1 MQSRKVFA
9 IFMELNDKTILVI
22 SPQRWGKMHVAKHHY
37 AIELAKR
44 GNQVIFLN
52 PPDEGIKSAFEW
64 YNDTGVER
72 LQVLTYRPFFPLNLR
87 FHLRW
92 VYDLLMYWQVRK
104 LLRIL
109 KEPLDVVW
117 CFEPN
122 LYSNLH
128 WFRAKFNIYHPVDEL
143 FYDYQIKV
151 GHSAHLILSVTHEI
165 LSKFARAAAPKQ
177 FIHHGL
183 GEEFV
188 HAQPIFKTY
197 PHPEPI
203 KVGYTG
209 NLLRQDIDIPVF
221 TQIIQENSAVEF
233 HLWGAYQAQSS
244 NFGGDLHPENARFV
258 EFLQQASNVV
268 LHGMVSPSVLAPA
281 IQDMDAFL
289 ICYDIDK
296 DQSKGTNYHKIMEYL
311 STGKVVV
318 SNNVSTYLGRP
329 DLIQMIE
336 DRDNN
341 ENLLKL
347 FKTVI
352 EFIEKY
358 NSINNQIT
366 RVEFAINNKY
376 SDNISKIGEILS
388 ICNQ

>member
-1 MQSRKVFA
+1 
-9 IFMELNDKTILVI
+9 MELKDKTILVV

-52 PPDEGIKSAFEW
+52 PPDEGIKEAFKW
-64 YNDTGVER
+64 DKDTGIEGLR
-72 LQVLTYRPFFPLNLR
+72 VLTYRPYFSLNLR
-87 FHLRW
+87 FHLRL
-92 VYDLLMYWQVRK
+92 VYDLLMYRQVRR
-104 LLRIL
+104 LVQFL
-109 KEPLDVVW
+109 KQPLDIVW

-122 LYSNLH
+122 LYSNLG
-128 WFRAKFNIYHPVDEL
+128 WFKAKFNIYHPVDEL

-165 LSKFARAAAPKQ
+165 LSKFAHLVAPKQ

-183 GEEFV
+183 AEEFV
-188 HAQPIFKTY
+188 HAQTVLKTY
-197 PHPEPI
+197 PHEGPI

-221 TQIIQENSAVEF
+221 TQIIQENPAVEF

-244 NFGGDLHPENARFV
+244 NFGGDLHADNARFI
-258 EFLQQASNVV
+258 EFLQQAPNVV
-268 LHGMVSPSVLAPA
+268 LHGMVSPSVLATA

-311 STGKVVV
+311 STGKVIV
-318 SNNVSTYLGRP
+318 SNNVSAYKDKP
-329 DLIQMIE
+329 DLIQMVVE
-336 DRDNN
+336 RKNN
-341 ENLLKL
+341 EKILPLLKKIINNLETYNSIKSQNIRIEFALGNKYLNNLLKINEIISR
-347 FKTVI
+347 KTR
-352 EFIEKY
+352 K
-358 NSINNQIT
+358 Q
-366 RVEFAINNKY
+366 
-376 SDNISKIGEILS
+376 
-388 ICNQ
+388 

>member
-1 MQSRKVFA
+1 MRSLRVSVN
-9 IFMELNDKTILVI
+9 FMELKDKTILVV

-52 PPDEGIKSAFEW
+52 PPDEGIKEAFKW
-64 YNDTGVER
+64 DKDTGIEGLR
-72 LQVLTYRPFFPLNLR
+72 VLTYRPYFPLNLR
-87 FHLRW
+87 FHLRP
-92 VYDLLMYWQVRK
+92 VYDLLMYGQVRR
-104 LLRIL
+104 LLKFL
-109 KEPLDVVW
+109 KQPLDVVW

-122 LYSNLH
+122 LYSNLY

-151 GHSAHLILSVTHEI
+151 GRSAHLILSVTHEI
-165 LSKFARAAAPKQ
+165 LSKFAHITVPKQ

-183 GEEFV
+183 AEEFV
-188 HAQPIFKTY
+188 HAQPVLKTY
-197 PHPEPI
+197 PHEGPI

-221 TQIIQENSAVEF
+221 TQIIQENPAVEF

-244 NFGGDLHPENARFV
+244 NFGGDLHADNARFI
-258 EFLQQASNVV
+258 EFLQQAPNVV
-268 LHGMVSPSVLAPA
+268 LHGMVSPSILATA

-311 STGKVVV
+311 STGKVIV
-318 SNNVSTYLGRP
+318 SNNVTTYQNKP
-329 DLIQMIE
+329 DLLHMPFSRNHNQELSIYFKHAVKNIDIFNHESKQSARFIFAQ
-336 DRDNN
+336 
-341 ENLLKL
+341 ENSYHVQL
-347 FKTVI
+347 
-352 EFIEKY
+352 EK
-358 NSINNQIT
+358 
-366 RVEFAINNKY
+366 
-376 SDNISKIGEILS
+376 ISKYISVI
-388 ICNQ
+388 